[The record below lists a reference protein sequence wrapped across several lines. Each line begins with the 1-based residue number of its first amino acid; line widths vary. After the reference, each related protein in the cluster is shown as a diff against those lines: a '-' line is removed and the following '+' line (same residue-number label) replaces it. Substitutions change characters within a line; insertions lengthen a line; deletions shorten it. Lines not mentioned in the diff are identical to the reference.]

1 MRPRLL
7 VFRLGVA
14 GASIVVGT
22 LIAIELGAS
31 RYTER
36 IPEVGTADDD
46 VMLTPSRR
54 RLPDAVARTR
64 RMECPRLTSFR

>member
-46 VMLTPSRR
+46 VMLT
-54 RLPDAVARTR
+54 LPGGG
-64 RMECPRLTSFR
+64 CPMRSLVRGEWNAHV